1 MSLTSL
7 GILGPGG
14 GIIEPTKDATQAVSN
29 YILRLWKISNHWR
42 MPPKVVEKQSTAPQK
57 ILIVLSDTGG
67 GHKASASSISS
78 AIEFL
83 QPEMEVKTVD
93 VIENYTP
100 WFSNRLY
107 NVSLIDPSSVLKL
120 TSRLSSRRQMFVFF
134 PTVWGTIYKTTKR
147 THGLPWPIDPV
158 KFYEPS
164 ILEGFT
170 RCVQVKTPPT
180 CHSIDTSM
188 STQIM

>member
-14 GIIEPTKDATQAVSN
+14 GIVEPTRDATKAAHN
-29 YILRLWKISNHWR
+29 YLLRLWKISNHWR
-42 MPPKVVEKQSTAPQK
+42 NPPTVVQSSSASQK

-78 AIEFL
+78 ALEHL
-83 QPEMEVKTVD
+83 QPDLEVKTVD

-107 NVSLIDPSSVLKL
+107 NV
-120 TSRLSSRRQMFVFF
+120 
-134 PTVWGTIYKTTKR
+134 
-147 THGLPWPIDPV
+147 
-158 KFYEPS
+158 
-164 ILEGFT
+164 
-170 RCVQVKTPPT
+170 
-180 CHSIDTSM
+180 
-188 STQIM
+188 

>member
-1 MSLTSL
+1 
-7 GILGPGG
+7 
-14 GIIEPTKDATQAVSN
+14 
-29 YILRLWKISNHWR
+29 

-83 QPEMEVKTVD
+83 QPEIEVKTVD

-107 NVSLIDPSSVLKL
+107 NVSSDRPLMNRFEADSETFSPAPDVCLLSHRMGNDLQNNQAYPRASLAYRPGQVL
-120 TSRLSSRRQMFVFF
+120 RAINPRRIH
-134 PTVWGTIYKTTKR
+134 PLRAGEAL
-147 THGLPWPIDPV
+147 HA
-158 KFYEPS
+158 
-164 ILEGFT
+164 
-170 RCVQVKTPPT
+170 C
-180 CHSIDTSM
+180 
-188 STQIM
+188 

>member
-14 GIIEPTKDATQAVSN
+14 GIIEPTRDATNAVQN
-29 YILRLWKISNHWR
+29 YMLRLWKISNHWR
-42 MPPKVVEKQSTAPQK
+42 MPPKVVRTNTTKHK

-78 AIEFL
+78 ALEHL
-83 QPEMEVKTVD
+83 QPDIEVKTVD

-107 NVSLIDPSSVLKL
+107 NVSSHIVPYFASFMIRSF
-120 TSRLSSRRQMFVFF
+120 QMFVFF

-170 RCVQVKTPPT
+170 RCVQVGGL
-180 CHSIDTSM
+180 IDLCLARPVLE
-188 STQIM
+188 